1 MDCYVCVCVY
11 LFISV
16 SLFHFWVSQYVL
28 AFYST
33 VWPASKS
40 SGKHQSINKWAIY
53 MQCNV
58 MIRYRFIPFTL
69 TVIYMLNSEVRG
81 ESHKPSM
88 ENYNRLLNYN
98 IRLIH
103 LLLLQ
108 VHCFWWLGEI
118 FDVIVSILRMRL
130 PYWQMYLSV
139 CSFINNPIL
148 CVSVQHYHI
157 TGPHH
162 TITVC
167 DESISFQK
175 CVLDLILFAL
185 FIVRKTEEDSNWCGI
200 AHKNCTADI
209 NGDIRTIFRLVCVQR
224 PL

>member
-1 MDCYVCVCVY
+1 
-11 LFISV
+11 
-16 SLFHFWVSQYVL
+16 
-28 AFYST
+28 
-33 VWPASKS
+33 
-40 SGKHQSINKWAIY
+40 
-53 MQCNV
+53 

-118 FDVIVSILRMRL
+118 FEMLLYQFLECDCRIDKCICLCAH
-130 PYWQMYLSV
+130 LST
-139 CSFINNPIL
+139 I
-148 CVSVQHYHI
+148 HYFALAYNII
-157 TGPHH
+157 TSLDL

-185 FIVRKTEEDSNWCGI
+185 FIVWKTEEDSNWCGI
-200 AHKNCTADI
+200 AHKNGTADI

>member
-1 MDCYVCVCVY
+1 
-11 LFISV
+11 
-16 SLFHFWVSQYVL
+16 
-28 AFYST
+28 
-33 VWPASKS
+33 
-40 SGKHQSINKWAIY
+40 
-53 MQCNV
+53 

-103 LLLLQ
+103 LLFLQ

-139 CSFINNPIL
+139 CSFINNPLL
-148 CVSVQHYHI
+148 CVSVQHYHL

-162 TITVC
+162 HSVRWEHFFSKVC
-167 DESISFQK
+167 TRSYSFCSLYCSEDRRRQQLMRNSTQK
-175 CVLDLILFAL
+175 WY
-185 FIVRKTEEDSNWCGI
+185 SW
-200 AHKNCTADI
+200 HK
-209 NGDIRTIFRLVCVQR
+209 RRH
-224 PL
+224 